1 MSCMFVMHTLLRLN
15 ELDVGVQSTRIFF
28 TAAAIDLEI
37 LKEEVS
43 PSLSHWVPSLCR
55 LPCRTLTPS
64 VSLERH
70 GDEH

>member
-1 MSCMFVMHTLLRLN
+1 MSCMFVMHTPLRLN

-43 PSLSHWVPSLCR
+43 PSLGST
-55 LPCRTLTPS
+55 LPVKQAAMPVLDPIS
-64 VSLERH
+64 IA
-70 GDEH
+70 GAAW